1 MQFTADA
8 DNFRE
13 AYKLVVRAV
22 GKKSAYPALTQV
34 LIDANGNR
42 VVLCA
47 TDNDVTVC
55 AEVLGCTILLPG
67 KGLISPALMK
77 EVVKALKDGEVDVG
91 SKSASDRR
99 VTIGSANV
107 SSPTIVDPLEFPA
120 HLPLKYEAF
129 SSSQFVVN
137 TADFAYA
144 VSFAFPAVSTDDGR
158 PNLTGVFLQATDPDK
173 VTAVATDG
181 HRMGLCSMRGSSA
194 GVKDGIIIP
203 KRSCELL
210 LKIVTGIETT
220 LTVEGS
226 SVYCHTRP
234 AGNRGNVWCQL
245 RLIEASFPDFRRVLP
260 NTATAAGP
268 RFAPFSCADLTEAVT
283 AIVVEEKAALKALG
297 GNDKSMI
304 RAVSVEGREG
314 FGFSSSAAERL
325 LSEGETTT
333 VAFLASPQ
341 IKAGTIKAGFNPGYW
356 TDLCGVLRENTASIA
371 VIDAL
376 SPVTITPE
384 TGLPDVTITA
394 IVMPMRL

>member
-22 GKKSAYPALTQV
+22 GKKSSYQVLTQV
-34 LIDANGNR
+34 LIDASGR
-42 VVLCA
+42 SVVLCA

-55 AEVLGCTILLPG
+55 AEVLGCTITQPG
-67 KGLISPALMK
+67 KGLISPALMG
-77 EVVKALKDGEVDVG
+77 EVVKALKNGEVDVK
-91 SKSASDRR
+91 SKSDRR
-99 VTIGSANV
+99 VTIGSAGV
-107 SSPTIVDPLEFPA
+107 SSPTIVDPEEFPA
-120 HLPLKYEAF
+120 LKYETA

-144 VSFAFPAVSTDDGR
+144 VSFVLPAVSTDDGR

-181 HRMGLCSMRGSSA
+181 HRMGLCSMRGSSEYI
-194 GVKDGIIIP
+194 KDGIIIP

-210 LKIVTGIETT
+210 LRIVTGIETT

-234 AGNRGNVWCQL
+234 VGNRGNVWCQL
-245 RLIEASFPDFRRVLP
+245 RLIDASFPDFRRVLP

-283 AIVVEEKAALKALG
+283 VIVAEEKAALKALD

>member
-22 GKKSAYPALTQV
+22 GGKKYSEPLLTQV
-34 LIDANGNR
+34 LIDASGNS

-55 AEVLGCTILLPG
+55 AEVLGCTIQQPG

-77 EVVKALKDGEVDVG
+77 EVVKALKNGEVDVK
-91 SKSASDRR
+91 SKSDRR
-99 VTIGSANV
+99 VTIGSASV
-107 SSPTIVDPLEFPA
+107 SAPEMVDSLKYPA
-120 HLPLKYEAF
+120 LKYEAA
-129 SSSQFVVN
+129 SSSQIVVN

-158 PNLTGVFLQATDPDK
+158 PNLTGVFLQATDPGT

-181 HRMGLCSMRGSSA
+181 HRLGRCTMRGSSA

-220 LTVEGS
+220 LTVAGS

-260 NTATAAGP
+260 DTEKAAGP

-283 AIVVEEKAALKALG
+283 AIVAAEKAALKAL
-297 GNDKSMI
+297 NSHDKSMI

-314 FGFSSSAAERL
+314 FGFSSSAAARL
-325 LSEGETTT
+325 LSEGETETI
-333 VAFLASPQ
+333 AFLASPQ
-341 IKAGTIKAGFNPGYW
+341 IKSGAVRAGFNPGYW

-371 VIDAL
+371 FIDAL
-376 SPVTITPE
+376 SPTTITPD
-384 TGLPDVTITA
+384 TGLPDGTITA
-394 IVMPMRL
+394 ILMPMRL